1 VRFRRQ
7 VPWAARSEPR
17 EEPKAAP
24 NEAGPEPEHRSS
36 LLATVA
42 SRRLIRDVLIVG
54 ATFGVGYVI
63 ASAWL
68 SPVPL
73 LTRDHAVPRVLD
85 LPTAEAQQKLG
96 ELGFRA
102 KLEDER
108 PHPTAPRGAIVWQD
122 PAPGTILPQHSVVTL
137 VPSAGLQQVPVPDI
151 VGLAMPYAGRV
162 LAAAGLKVGEVD
174 TVASDPE
181 PNVVVATRPAA
192 GGGRDPGGAVDIV
205 VSGQPKVRTSQSARI
220 VSPLI
225 TGARR

>member
-7 VPWAARSEPR
+7 VPWAARSAPRDEPR
-17 EEPKAAP
+17 PVPAEAP
-24 NEAGPEPEHRSS
+24 RLGAG
-36 LLATVA
+36 AVTVA
-42 SRRLIRDVLIVG
+42 SRRLLRDVLIVG
-54 ATFGVGYVI
+54 ATFGVGYLI

-73 LTRDHAVPRVLD
+73 LTRDHAVPRVLE
-85 LPTAEAQQKLG
+85 LPIADAQQKLG

-102 KLEDER
+102 KLDDER

-162 LAAAGLKVGEVD
+162 LAAAGLRVGEVD
-174 TVASDPE
+174 TVAADPE

-192 GGGRDPGGAVDIV
+192 GGGRDPGGVVDIV
-205 VSGQPKVRTSQSARI
+205 VSGQAKIRTSQTARI

>member
-17 EEPKAAP
+17 DEPKGAP
-24 NEAGPEPEHRSS
+24 DEPGREPQPGGSF
-36 LLATVA
+36 LATVA
-42 SRRLIRDVLIVG
+42 SRRLLRDVLIVG
-54 ATFGVGYVI
+54 ATFGVGYLI

-85 LPTAEAQQKLG
+85 LPIAEAQQKLG

-162 LAAAGLKVGEVD
+162 LAAAGLRVGEVD

-192 GGGRDPGGAVDIV
+192 GAGRDPGGVVDIV

>member
-181 PNVVVATRPAA
+181 PNIVVATRPAA

>member
-17 EEPKAAP
+17 HEPQRAVHEAAR
-24 NEAGPEPEHRSS
+24 GPHPQGT
-36 LLATVA
+36 LLGTVA
-42 SRRLIRDVLIVG
+42 SRRLLRDVLIVG
-54 ATFGVGYVI
+54 ATFGIGYLI

-73 LTRDHAVPRVLD
+73 LTRDHAVPRVLE
-85 LPTAEAQQKLG
+85 LSTAEAQQKLG

-102 KLEDER
+102 KLDAER
-108 PHPTAPRGAIVWQD
+108 PNPTAPRGTIIWQD
-122 PAPGTILPQHSVVTL
+122 PAPGTILPQRSMVTL

-174 TVASDPE
+174 TVAADPE

-192 GGGRDPGGAVDIV
+192 GGGRNPGDAVDIV
-205 VSGQPKVRTSQSARI
+205 VSGQPKIRTSQTARI
-220 VSPLI
+220 VNPLI

>member
-7 VPWAARSEPR
+7 VPWAARHASQDE
-17 EEPKAAP
+17 
-24 NEAGPEPEHRSS
+24 PEPSADEPPRDPHHGGSFP
-36 LLATVA
+36 ATVA
-42 SRRLIRDVLIVG
+42 SRRLLRDVLIVG
-54 ATFGVGYVI
+54 ATFGVGYLI

-85 LPTAEAQQKLG
+85 LPIAEAQQKLG

-102 KLEDER
+102 KLDDER

-174 TVASDPE
+174 TVAADPE

-192 GGGRDPGGAVDIV
+192 GGGRDPGGVVDIV
-205 VSGQPKVRTSQSARI
+205 VSGQPKLRTSRTARI
-220 VSPLI
+220 VSPLV

>member
-54 ATFGVGYVI
+54 ATFGVGYLI